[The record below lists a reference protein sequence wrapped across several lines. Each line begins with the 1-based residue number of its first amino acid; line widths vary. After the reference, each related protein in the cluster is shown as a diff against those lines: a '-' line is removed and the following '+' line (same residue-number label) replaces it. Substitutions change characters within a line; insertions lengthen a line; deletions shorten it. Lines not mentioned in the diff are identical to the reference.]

1 MAGERAGAVD
11 FGSTVEAVPRFDY
24 IPDMKPLDLTGR
36 WILVTGASSGLGR
49 ELARVLARDYGAN
62 LLVVARRRD
71 RLDELAN
78 ELETKHGVSVRALTA
93 DLGEIAQ
100 VDRVFAEATRDTPLY
115 GAILNAGITHF
126 GNWDDLAWA
135 EYERM
140 HALNVT
146 SVVRMTTQLLP
157 YLEQRRESGA
167 LMLVSSM
174 AGLVP
179 TPYQTAYS
187 ATKAFL
193 VHYGCG
199 LYHEM
204 LPRGVSVTTFVP
216 GGIRTEMTDGAV
228 FNDLRSWLMPAERCA
243 REAIRAF
250 RDRQYLYSPG
260 FVYRWGSAVT
270 RLLPQRFFIGR
281 VADQYR
287 RSLERHRSS

>member
-1 MAGERAGAVD
+1 
-11 FGSTVEAVPRFDY
+11 
-24 IPDMKPLDLTGR
+24 MKPLDLTSR

-62 LLVVARRRD
+62 LVVVARRRE

-78 ELETKHGVSVRALTA
+78 ELESKHGVSVRALTA
-93 DLGEIAQ
+93 DLAQIDQ
-100 VDRVFAEATRDTPLY
+100 VDRVFEEATQDTPLY

-126 GNWDDLAWA
+126 GNWDELSWE

-146 SVVRMTTQLLP
+146 SVVRMTTKLLP
-157 YLEQRRESGA
+157 YLEKRRESGA

-174 AGLVP
+174 AGLLP

-199 LYHEM
+199 LHHEM
-204 LPRGVSVTTFVP
+204 WPRGVSVTTFVP

-228 FNDLRSWLMPAERCA
+228 FNDLRGWLMPADRCA
-243 REAIRAF
+243 REAVRAF
-250 RDRQYLYSPG
+250 RDRAYVFSPG
-260 FVYRWGSAVT
+260 IVYRWGSAVT
-270 RLLPQRFFIGR
+270 RLLPQRFFVGR

-287 RSLERHRSS
+287 KSLARNRSS

>member
-1 MAGERAGAVD
+1 
-11 FGSTVEAVPRFDY
+11 
-24 IPDMKPLDLTGR
+24 MKPLELTSR

-62 LLVVARRRD
+62 LVVVARRRE
-71 RLDELAN
+71 RLEELAN
-78 ELETKHGVSVRALTA
+78 ELETKHGVSVRAITA
-93 DLGEIAQ
+93 DLGRIEE
-100 VDRVFAEATRDTPLY
+100 VDRVFREATLDTALY

-126 GNWDDLAWA
+126 GNWDELSWE

-146 SVVRMTTQLLP
+146 GVVRMTTQLLP
-157 YLEQRRESGA
+157 YLERRHESGG

-174 AGLVP
+174 AGVVP

-199 LYHEM
+199 LHHEM
-204 LPRGVSVTTFVP
+204 WPRGVSVTTFVP
-216 GGIRTEMTDGAV
+216 GGIRTEMTEGAV

-250 RDRQYLYSPG
+250 RDREYVYSPG
-260 FVYRWGSAVT
+260 FVYRWGSAMT

-281 VADQYR
+281 LAEQYR
-287 RSLERHRSS
+287 KSLERNRTS